1 MYKMLNYVND
11 FFCSVPKNKSNLILS
26 LQQRSP
32 VFDKDGKMC
41 DIKTEEISSLI
52 LEPDVALGL
61 ADSIIQLFNEDDIDG
76 ADSIEEES
84 ETE

>member
-1 MYKMLNYVND
+1 MLNYAND

-26 LQQRSP
+26 FHQRSP
-32 VFDKDGKMC
+32 VFNEDGKMC
-41 DIKTEEISSLI
+41 DVKTEEISSLI

-61 ADSIIQLFNEDDIDG
+61 ADSIIQLFNEDDTDE
-76 ADSIEEES
+76 AESIKDAS

>member
-1 MYKMLNYVND
+1 MLNYVND